1 MWLAMTRQ
9 CVGIAAMGGDW
20 RGQAKVGASPAAK
33 PFSETARETE
43 LSRVVTRRYFDFS
56 PAVFTAITR

>member
-9 CVGIAAMGGDW
+9 CVGIAAMGGDLQ
-20 RGQAKVGASPAAK
+20 GQAKVGATLTAK
-33 PFSETARETE
+33 PFSETARETAF
-43 LSRVVTRRYFDFS
+43 SQNVTRRYFDFS